1 MKGLRLQPILDLYN
15 GRTVGYEVLSDFA
28 HPTHCESWFYHQSP
42 RRLIDLRRWQLQQ
55 LVATPWDGTLF
66 LNLPLAALCLPDI
79 TLMLAG
85 ESVHTAIELQD
96 PEMLRDLDDER
107 LAALRRGLVSLSNAG
122 FPLWLDDYRPCY
134 DAVLDR
140 LDWQF
145 DGVKIDRQEFYRYR
159 NAPDAVATLIAQ
171 TRRYGT
177 IILVE
182 GIETAAD
189 LARGFFWPEI
199 HIPAAA

>member
-1 MKGLRLQPILDLYN
+1 
-15 GRTVGYEVLSDFA
+15 
-28 HPTHCESWFYHQSP
+28 
-42 RRLIDLRRWQLQQ
+42 
-55 LVATPWDGTLF
+55 
-66 LNLPLAALCLPDI
+66 
-79 TLMLAG
+79 MLAG
-85 ESVHTAIELQD
+85 ENMHTAIELQD
-96 PEMLRDLDDER
+96 PATLLELDDAR
-107 LAALRRGLVSLSNAG
+107 LAALCRGLTSLSNAG

-134 DAVLDR
+134 DAALDR

-145 DGVKIDRQEFYRYR
+145 DGVKIDRQEFYCYR
-159 NAPDAVATLIAQ
+159 NAPDALATLIAQ

-189 LARGFFWPEI
+189 LDSVSQSCADLAQGFFWPEI